1 MAVLLL
7 AVGPACTT
15 SSPTPSPSAFLLRSI
30 LEEDPAAGQP
40 VRIDL
45 GIEMSADNRVVKLR
59 FIGGPI
65 LPATDPCFTDY
76 AAWARPAG
84 DVLQVVVV
92 KLPNTPPIDQTTP
105 FACPAVGADRA
116 VQVTLERPFL
126 EAIARDV
133 SFGTT
138 IPIGRP

>member
-7 AVGPACTT
+7 AVGAACTT
-15 SSPTPSPSAFLLRSI
+15 SSPTAFPLPSISNGP
-30 LEEDPAAGQP
+30 PAGQP

-45 GIEMSADNRVVKLR
+45 GIEMSADNRVVTLR

-84 DVLQVVVV
+84 DALQVAVV
-92 KLPNTPPIDQTTP
+92 KLPNTPPIDKTTP
-105 FACPAVGADRA
+105 VACPAVGADRA
-116 VQVTLERPFL
+116 VQVTLEQPFL
-126 EAIARDV
+126 GAIAHDV

-138 IPIGRP
+138 ISIERP